1 MKIIGINKEAVSY
14 RKYEDII
21 CREDCV
27 EETVSKED
35 AVNTPNSV
43 QIVQEEVKTVTLEKR

>member
-1 MKIIGINKEAVSY
+1 MSY

-27 EETVSKED
+27 EEKTVSKKD
-35 AVNTPNSV
+35 AVNAPISV
-43 QIVQEEVKTVTLEKR
+43 EIKQGEVKTLTLKKGKI

>member
-1 MKIIGINKEAVSY
+1 MSY

-27 EETVSKED
+27 EEKTVSKED
-35 AVNTPNSV
+35 AVNAPISV
-43 QIVQEEVKTVTLEKR
+43 KIMQEEVKAAILEKR